1 LTMKSGVECEYFL
14 ISPDGNSIADPRD
27 TQSKPCYDQSALMRR
42 YDLIKEICDCM
53 IEMGWGPYQND
64 HEDANGQFEMNW
76 DYSDCLKTADRH
88 TFFKYMV
95 KTIAEK
101 HGLRATFMPKPF
113 ENLTG
118 NGCHAHISVWDG
130 KKNKFLD
137 NSNNLGLSKM
147 AYNFLGGV
155 IKHASSLSAFFNP
168 TINSYR
174 RINAPPTKSGAS
186 WSPSSISYT
195 GNNRTHMIRIPDPG
209 RFELRLMDGSAN
221 PYLLQ
226 AGVLAAGINGIRK
239 RVNPGKPLFCNMYTD
254 HKKYPNLKK
263 LPNTLEE
270 SLDMLNSNTI
280 LKNAFGKDV
289 LNSYLKL
296 KNSEIWKWKN
306 WEISWSL
313 SKQSSSEKNIKI
325 LLVHGFGAS
334 KNHWRHNQD
343 FLGKFS
349 NCFAIDLLGF
359 GKSSQPSALLNYE
372 PDKENSIKYSFDL
385 WGNQIS
391 TFCAEVIKS
400 PVYLVGNSIGGVIAL
415 KAAEILKDN
424 CKGIILI
431 DCAQRTMDDKRL
443 KKSDILMN
451 LLRPVLKTIVRQRL
465 ISNTLFTRAANPK
478 VIKRILEQAYPSGK
492 NIDKELIEILY
503 QPSQRK
509 NSKEAFRGFI
519 NLFDDYLATDLFDKV
534 NAPIQLIWGEK
545 DPWES
550 LNEAKEWKNKFRN
563 IKRLDVI
570 KNAGHCPHDEEPEET
585 NKLICEFLQET
596 K

>member
-1 LTMKSGVECEYFL
+1 MPKNLFQIAKEKKIKYFLISFVDLFGVLRSKLVPAHAIKEMQETGAGFAGFAAWLDMTPADSDMFGIPDPDSLIQLPWNNEVGWLASDLWMNGKPVDASPRVMLKKQIKKLSKQGLTMKSGVECEYFL
-14 ISPDGNSIADPRD
+14 ISPDGSSIADPRD

-53 IEMGWGPYQND
+53 IEMGWSPYQND

-137 NSNNLGLSKM
+137 KSNELGLTKM

-226 AGVLAAGINGIRK
+226 ASVLAAGINGIK
-239 RVNPGKPLFCNMYTD
+239 NKIDPGKPLHCNMYED
-254 HKKYPNLKK
+254 FAKYPDLPKLPDELDQSLKK
-263 LPNTLEE
+263 LKQNKEMNEAFGTDVIDSYIKLRSTEIKEFNNVEKFDKSKPITKWERQNTL
-270 SLDMLNSNTI
+270 
-280 LKNAFGKDV
+280 
-289 LNSYLKL
+289 
-296 KNSEIWKWKN
+296 
-306 WEISWSL
+306 
-313 SKQSSSEKNIKI
+313 
-325 LLVHGFGAS
+325 
-334 KNHWRHNQD
+334 
-343 FLGKFS
+343 
-349 NCFAIDLLGF
+349 
-359 GKSSQPSALLNYE
+359 
-372 PDKENSIKYSFDL
+372 
-385 WGNQIS
+385 
-391 TFCAEVIKS
+391 
-400 PVYLVGNSIGGVIAL
+400 
-415 KAAEILKDN
+415 
-424 CKGIILI
+424 
-431 DCAQRTMDDKRL
+431 DC
-443 KKSDILMN
+443 
-451 LLRPVLKTIVRQRL
+451 
-465 ISNTLFTRAANPK
+465 
-478 VIKRILEQAYPSGK
+478 
-492 NIDKELIEILY
+492 
-503 QPSQRK
+503 
-509 NSKEAFRGFI
+509 
-519 NLFDDYLATDLFDKV
+519 
-534 NAPIQLIWGEK
+534 
-545 DPWES
+545 
-550 LNEAKEWKNKFRN
+550 
-563 IKRLDVI
+563 
-570 KNAGHCPHDEEPEET
+570 
-585 NKLICEFLQET
+585 
-596 K
+596 